1 MTSDRESLVPGSV
14 AEVESATP
22 YAQPAAPPRPWG
34 HRVRSFVLLV
44 GIWFYFLVAVTVA
57 ESYRPDYWAEQSQL
71 VAAGLMVSCSAFFLI
86 GLTLRGMRRTPIYR
100 AVSFFVLA
108 IYLGGAVL
116 MVIYRGKQT
125 HKLLDDI
132 LPILVEAD
140 ARFDSMRN
148 YLRADAVGRIV
159 GEAVLVLS
167 GLLVVLPDLGI
178 LNDWE

>member
-1 MTSDRESLVPGSV
+1 MPRDTADL
-14 AEVESATP
+14 EVTTEYTAFHS
-22 YAQPAAPPRPWG
+22 YPRPWG
-34 HRVRSFVLLV
+34 HRIRSFILLV

-57 ESYRPDYWAEQSQL
+57 ESYRPEYWAEQSVL

-108 IYLGGAVL
+108 VYIGGAVL
-116 MVIYRGKQT
+116 MVVYRGKQT
-125 HKLLDDI
+125 SKMLDEVVAALGNKAQDI
-132 LPILVEAD
+132 
-140 ARFDSMRN
+140 DSMKN

>member
-1 MTSDRESLVPGSV
+1 MTSDHGSV
-14 AEVESATP
+14 ADVEAATP
-22 YAQPAAPPRPWG
+22 YTSPVKHPRPWG

-57 ESYRPDYWAEQSQL
+57 ESYRPEYWAEQSVL

-108 IYLGGAVL
+108 VYIGGAVL
-116 MVIYRGKQT
+116 MVVYRGKQT
-125 HKLLDDI
+125 SKMLDEVVAALGNKAQDI
-132 LPILVEAD
+132 
-140 ARFDSMRN
+140 DSMKN